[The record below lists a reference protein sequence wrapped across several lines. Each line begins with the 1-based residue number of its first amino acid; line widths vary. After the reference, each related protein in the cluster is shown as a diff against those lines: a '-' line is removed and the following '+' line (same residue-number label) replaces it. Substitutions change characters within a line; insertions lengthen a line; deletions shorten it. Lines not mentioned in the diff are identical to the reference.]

1 MPNRPA
7 APLPADVAPVAS
19 ARVSCSCHNEIRG
32 YILAD
37 RSEQRRIIEEV
48 VRLLES
54 ARLDP
59 AEGLD
64 FDDKRVESYLV
75 SALSAARS
83 ALNIAA
89 RRENPAD
96 GPR

>member
-1 MPNRPA
+1 M
-7 APLPADVAPVAS
+7 
-19 ARVSCSCHNEIRG
+19 
-32 YILAD
+32 AD

-54 ARLDP
+54 AGLDP
-59 AEGLD
+59 AEGQD

-75 SALSAARS
+75 TALSAARS

-89 RRENPAD
+89 GRENPAD
-96 GPR
+96 EPDRR